1 MKIVRFAIGGKT
13 GYGVLDGQF
22 VTALQ
27 RSPFRAVKTTGQR
40 HRRDHVRLL
49 APCRP
54 SKIVAIGLNYRSHAE
69 EMSTSLPETPLVFL
83 KPSTAV
89 IGPDDDIVY
98 PTMSSRVDFEG
109 ELGVIIGKLTR
120 RVSPQRALDHVF
132 GCTCFNDVTAR
143 DLQSKDGQWTRA
155 KGIDTFAA
163 IGPHIETDLDPG
175 DVPLETRLN
184 GGVKQHGN
192 TTT

>member
-1 MKIVRFAIGGKT
+1 
-13 GYGVLDGQF
+13 
-22 VTALQ
+22 
-27 RSPFRAVKTTGQR
+27 
-40 HRRDHVRLL
+40 
-49 APCRP
+49 
-54 SKIVAIGLNYRSHAE
+54 
-69 EMSTSLPETPLVFL
+69 MSTSLPETPLVFL

-155 KGIDTFAA
+155 KGR
-163 IGPHIETDLDPG
+163 
-175 DVPLETRLN
+175 VPQSAQCLT
-184 GGVKQHGN
+184 
-192 TTT
+192 